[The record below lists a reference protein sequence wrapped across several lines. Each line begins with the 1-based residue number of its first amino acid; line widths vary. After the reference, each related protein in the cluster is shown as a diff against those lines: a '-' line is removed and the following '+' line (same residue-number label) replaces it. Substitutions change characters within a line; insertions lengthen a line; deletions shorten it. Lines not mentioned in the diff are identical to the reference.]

1 MNAVRRTDASS
12 PLLVGACVLALAS
25 ISGCGLAPVTAPV
38 DAPRLV
44 VGDHWQYRVIDELRR
59 GAVSRVDLEV
69 ISVSGNTATIRVDY
83 DDGGGR
89 GERVDQIDAGGGLR
103 AGALWHEQP
112 RPFDPPAQLLAF
124 PLEQGKTWQE
134 TIETFRK
141 DTELKDQV
149 SIYGRV
155 EGRRMTSVPA
165 GGFDA
170 VYVYRIIQL
179 DDEEFWRTRT
189 TRRDAIWYSPEVKA
203 PVREARE
210 AEYTEIGGPDM
221 ATVRTEST
229 VRELVSYRPGARP

>member
-1 MNAVRRTDASS
+1 MNAARETARGSCF
-12 PLLVGACVLALAS
+12 LIGACALALAS
-25 ISGCGLAPVTAPV
+25 ASGCSLAPVTAPI

-59 GAVSRVDLEV
+59 GAVSRLDLEV
-69 ISVSGNTATIRVDY
+69 VAVAGNTARIRVDY
-83 DDGGGR
+83 ADGGAR
-89 GERVDQIDAGGGLR
+89 GEWVDQIDAAGGLR
-103 AGALWHEQP
+103 TGALWHEPP

-124 PLEQGKTWQE
+124 PLEQGKTWRQ

-141 DTELKDQV
+141 DTELKDQIL
-149 SIYGRV
+149 IYGRT

-165 GGFDA
+165 GAYDT
-170 VYVYRIIQL
+170 VYVYRIVQL

-203 PVREARE
+203 PVRETRD
-210 AEYTEIGGPDM
+210 AEYTEIGGPDV

-229 VRELVSYRPGARP
+229 VRELVSFRPGARP